1 MRTEPIHRGAEC
13 PQGRPPHA
21 LPSLLV
27 RLVAVVGFAFA
38 GWLTL
43 SALTHSAFAAERA
56 TRPAAAPDDH
66 GLLDQTPRVANLDGA
81 AAIRHLT
88 TAPGHRPHNGHPG
101 QGKQAGQTHHNGG
114 HTGKTGQAHHNA
126 GHAGQARH
134 DAGHAGKGGQA
145 DHDGQSGQARHDG
158 GHAGR
163 VGQGGQGR
171 AGGLGGHD
179 RHAGASAG
187 GVPGALPEAVSGS
200 VPGAD
205 SGPGLGSGPLS
216 GAVPGGVREIG
227 EHPVTYLRARQQ
239 DVLDGKD
246 QAVRQVRDM
255 ADEAGVPHV
264 PVSDLLQTRPVIGG
278 LVDRM
283 TDEQPLLQDGAT
295 PGAPQGP
302 MAQRGVDQER
312 AEAAP
317 VAEARARTATA
328 PVAVSAG
335 GPAHRSA
342 EPCKG
347 CRGDHRTPSPG
358 PALPSGQ
365 DAPRGGGSAGG
376 HPFAPVA
383 DLLNRQYPAAPSA
396 ADPGTF
402 RRTALRDLAAP
413 GGPSVV
419 PD

>member
-21 LPSLLV
+21 VPSLLV
-27 RLVAVVGFAFA
+27 RLVAVAGFALA

-43 SALTHSAFAAERA
+43 SAMTHSAFAAERA

-66 GLLDQTPRVANLDGA
+66 GLLDQTPRVANLDGT

-88 TAPGHRPHNGHPG
+88 TAPDHRPHNGHPG
-101 QGKQAGQTHHNGG
+101 QGEQAGQTHHNGG
-114 HTGKTGQAHHNA
+114 HSGQA
-126 GHAGQARH
+126 GHAGR
-134 DAGHAGKGGQA
+134 
-145 DHDGQSGQARHDG
+145 
-158 GHAGR
+158 
-163 VGQGGQGR
+163 GGQGR
-171 AGGLGGHD
+171 DGGLGGHD

-187 GVPGALPEAVSGS
+187 GVSGALSEA
-200 VPGAD
+200 VPGAG

-246 QAVRQVRDM
+246 LAVRQVRDV

-264 PVSDLLQTRPVIGG
+264 RLSDLLQTRPVIGG
-278 LVDRM
+278 LVNRV
-283 TDEQPLLQDGAT
+283 TDQRPLLQDGAA
-295 PGAPQGP
+295 PGAQPGP
-302 MAQRGVDQER
+302 KAQRGVDQER
-312 AEAAP
+312 VEAAP
-317 VAEARARTATA
+317 VAEAHARSADV

-342 EPCKG
+342 EPCTG

>member
-27 RLVAVVGFAFA
+27 RLVAVAGFAFA
-38 GWLTL
+38 GWLAL

-66 GLLDQTPRVANLDGA
+66 GLLDQTPRVANLDGT

-88 TAPGHRPHNGHPG
+88 TAPDHRPHNGHPG
-101 QGKQAGQTHHNGG
+101 QGKTGQSHHNGSHAGQT
-114 HTGKTGQAHHNA
+114 
-126 GHAGQARH
+126 RH
-134 DAGHAGKGGQA
+134 DAGHAGHAGQA
-145 DHDGQSGQARHDG
+145 G
-158 GHAGR
+158 GA
-163 VGQGGQGR
+163 GQGGQGR
-171 AGGLGGHD
+171 DGGLEGHD

-187 GVPGALPEAVSGS
+187 GVPGSLSEAVSGS
-200 VPGAD
+200 VPGAG

-216 GAVPGGVREIG
+216 GAVAGGVREIG
-227 EHPVTYLRARQQ
+227 ENPVTYLRARQQ

-246 QAVRQVRDM
+246 EAVRQLRDV
-255 ADEAGVPHV
+255 ADEAGVPPV
-264 PVSDLLQTRPVIGG
+264 RVSDLLQTRPVIGD
-278 LVDRM
+278 LVHRV
-283 TDEQPLLQDGAT
+283 TDQQPMPQDDAA
-295 PGAPQGP
+295 PGAQPGP
-302 MAQRGVDQER
+302 KERRGVGQER
-312 AEAAP
+312 VEAAP
-317 VAEARARTATA
+317 AAEAHARSAPV

-342 EPCKG
+342 EPCTG
-347 CRGDHRTPSPG
+347 CRGDHRAPSPD